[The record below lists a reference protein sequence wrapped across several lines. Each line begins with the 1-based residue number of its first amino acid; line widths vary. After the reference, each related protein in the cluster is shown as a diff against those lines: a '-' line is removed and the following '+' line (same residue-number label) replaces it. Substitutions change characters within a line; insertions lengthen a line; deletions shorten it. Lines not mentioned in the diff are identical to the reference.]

1 MNDLSVGLFL
11 FIIVAFVLNI
21 FAIVENNCSEW
32 FLDMKEYNIGVLILV
47 FTLFSP
53 ATLMLAVIYV
63 LSIKPF
69 GRKEM

>member
-1 MNDLSVGLFL
+1 MNDLLVGLAL

-47 FTLFSP
+47 FTLFLP
-53 ATLMLAVIYV
+53 TTLIMALIHV

-69 GRKEM
+69 GRR